1 MPILF
6 CLSRPAVLVLVVIAD
21 FHVCS
26 RFFSVYQS
34 YFSFKL
40 TAAVTIG
47 SAAWRSIAPVSF
59 WFKLVSCW
67 PLPVAVIEVLAIV
80 VHISLDLA
88 VAVEFAISI
97 IKQHS
102 SHWMTEQLIP
112 LAELLY
118 GWNHFF

>member
-6 CLSRPAVLVLVVIAD
+6 CLSRPAVLVLVVAD

-40 TAAVTIG
+40 TAAAIG
-47 SAAWRSIAPVSF
+47 SATWRSIAPVSF

-102 SHWMTEQLIP
+102 HWMTEQLIP

-118 GWNHFF
+118 G